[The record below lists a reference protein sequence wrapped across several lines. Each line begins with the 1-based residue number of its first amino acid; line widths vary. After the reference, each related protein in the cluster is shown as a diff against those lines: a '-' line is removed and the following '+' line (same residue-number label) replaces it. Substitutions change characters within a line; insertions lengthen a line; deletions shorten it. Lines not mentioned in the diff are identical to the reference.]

1 MDIVTRLKQILA
13 RGSADGDDLEAVT
26 HALLVM
32 CVSSEDD
39 SDLLGL
45 YLGLHNA
52 RKTHSVVP
60 LHRKLRRLIAEAIE
74 RLQHETSQ
82 ETANRM
88 RRLATSERIQRM
100 VVCAVVRPDEVED
113 IRWVLQAR
121 GSDPSAVADDDFLA
135 CLYREVAAAATI
147 CEPYFLS
154 EKQRICLLFEAESLV
169 ISAD

>member
-1 MDIVTRLKQILA
+1 MDVINHLRLILA
-13 RGSADGDDLEAVT
+13 RGAAGADDLEAVT

-32 CVSSEDD
+32 GMSSEDD

-52 RKTHSVVP
+52 HMTHARVP
-60 LHRKLRRLIAEAIE
+60 LHRKLRRLLTEAIE

-88 RRLATSERIQRM
+88 RRLATSERVQRM
-100 VVCAVVRPDEVED
+100 ALNAMVCPDEIED
-113 IRWVLQAR
+113 IRWVLEAR
-121 GSDPSAVADDDFLA
+121 GTDLATAPDDDPLVR
-135 CLYREVAAAATI
+135 LYRDIVVAAAVR
-147 CEPYFLS
+147 EPYFLS
-154 EKQRICLLFEAESLV
+154 ERQRICLLFEAESLV